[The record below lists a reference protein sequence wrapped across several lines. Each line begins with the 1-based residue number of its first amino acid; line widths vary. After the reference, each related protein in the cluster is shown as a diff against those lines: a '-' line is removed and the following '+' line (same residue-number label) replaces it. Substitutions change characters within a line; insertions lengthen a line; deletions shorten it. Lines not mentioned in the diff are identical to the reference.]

1 MIRFSEG
8 KYLTHARARVFLQAA
23 AYQHVDSAAHPVFWT
38 LVVGDGPVGQ
48 QVLQQAAE
56 QQSELLP
63 RL

>member
-1 MIRFSEG
+1 M
-8 KYLTHARARVFLQAA
+8 FLQAA
-23 AYQHVDSAAHPVFWT
+23 AYQHVDGAAHPVFWT